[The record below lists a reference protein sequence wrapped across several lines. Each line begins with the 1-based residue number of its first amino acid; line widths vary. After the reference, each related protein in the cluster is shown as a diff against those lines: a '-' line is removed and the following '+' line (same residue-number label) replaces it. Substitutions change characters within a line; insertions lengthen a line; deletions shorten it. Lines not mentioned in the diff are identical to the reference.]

1 MAQWGPAVRPQW
13 KHHGILERDFDRV
26 RNGGEVITTTE
37 GTWYSAS
44 DLLGWLGCHHRTALD
59 ARAAI
64 EPELRDYLK
73 EMRHAAVLLQ
83 PDGVDGEAFDSP
95 AAARG
100 DMHEK
105 AMLARLRSA
114 GLGIVEIARP
124 VGQSAE
130 AIRKRAAETIDAL
143 RAGADVVFQ
152 ATLLD
157 APWFGYADFLVRVD
171 GVPSELGDYSYEV
184 RDTKLARHPSASAL
198 LQMAHYG
205 AILTGIQAT
214 PPPRLSIW
222 LGTGEEYA
230 WDYAD
235 AAPYLLEARTRFLTF
250 RELNPPTQPEPV
262 AACPTCRW
270 LEWCERTWGPDDL
283 RNVHRLSRRQ
293 RTLLREGGI
302 LTISDLAAAADHH
315 RPPRMATATYGRLR
329 QQALAQTGSDDF
341 AIIRPQPEA
350 TSLRRVPPAHPRDI
364 YFDLEGDPFAAI
376 PTLDYLWAYSDAAG
390 DYHHVW
396 AHSPEEEQQALA
408 WFLDTL
414 RQREA
419 EGGDWHVYHYNTY
432 EITSLRRVAAV
443 HRDPAIAAEVDRFI
457 AERFVDLY
465 RTVESSLRTRDGST
479 SLKIVEKLAGYDRSA
494 DAALDAVAR
503 GDDSILE
510 YERFILSADED
521 ERAGILERIRAYN
534 AHDVRATK
542 AVHDWIVALAG
553 HLTEEDLIPEPDP
566 YVPSDSVEERIQR
579 TDEMVAQLVTAAE
592 SSAALPSGLSADGAR
607 LLAHML
613 QWHRAEMIV
622 GFLDGKRLEDWARQG
637 GEAGYD
643 AIPSA
648 SLDEALN
655 GPAMDQ
661 TRIRPGTEHESVLVD
676 VEFAGE
682 FGPKS
687 TRANAAIVWEYRC
700 RPGSWKIR
708 EGKRVKEVLP
718 SDAERNPITYD
729 VEWIDPQQGAFR
741 ISRKE
746 RPPDVSAFVLDD
758 YVNDDVVWESLMR
771 LAADVLR
778 PTPAPAHRLG
788 IAMLDRVAPLPAA
801 DMAAVD
807 PEDAGQRA
815 RRIAALMESGLLPI
829 QGPPGTG
836 KTYVGARLIGDA
848 LRRVTHRPVVI
859 AITANSHKVI
869 NNLMLETIDHLGRE
883 GIPATFGHVGGKG
896 KIEDHSSIANIPSSG
911 KLRDWVEDR
920 VASGESVVVGATKF
934 ALCRPEIAGLA
945 DLLVI
950 DEAGQL
956 TLADSCAVAQT
967 APIGIALGDP
977 QQLTAPVQ
985 ASHDESV
992 DVSLLEH
999 VAQGASVLPEPVG
1012 VFLDLSYRM
1021 HPAVC
1026 TVVADLAYEGELE
1039 SAPPARAR
1047 DITGPD
1053 LDVLGVR
1060 VPVQPGVVW
1069 IATEGEDDE
1078 VAITRQILDQLVGAA
1093 TVTVEPGVTERLGW
1107 DEVRV
1112 VAPHNAHVNRLDAA
1126 LADEA
1131 HVGTV
1136 DRFQGQQGH
1145 VVVYSMGRLAES
1157 PGDVPF
1163 LYEINRLNVALS
1175 RARLMAIVISHQ
1187 DAVFPPVD
1195 SPEHLLLASRF
1206 IRAVK

>member
-1 MAQWGPAVRPQW
+1 M
-13 KHHGILERDFDRV
+13 
-26 RNGGEVITTTE
+26 ITTTE

-64 EPELRDYLK
+64 EPGLRNYLK
-73 EMRHAAVLLQ
+73 EMRNAAVLLQ

-124 VGQSAE
+124 VDQSAE
-130 AIRKRAAETIDAL
+130 AIRERAAETIDAL
-143 RAGADVVFQ
+143 RARTDVVFQ

-205 AILTGIQAT
+205 AILTGIQGT

-222 LGTGEEYA
+222 LGTGEEYS
-230 WDYAD
+230 WDYSD
-235 AAPYLLEARTRFLTF
+235 AAPYLLEARTRFLSF
-250 RELNPPTQPEPV
+250 RELDPPTNPEPV

-270 LEWCERTWGPDDL
+270 LDHCDQTWGPDDL
-283 RNVHRLSRRQ
+283 RNIHRLSRRQ
-293 RTLLREGGI
+293 RILLHEAGI
-302 LTISDLAAAADHH
+302 TTTVELARAADAH
-315 RPPRMATATYGRLR
+315 RPPRMAVATYDRLR
-329 QQALAQTGSDDF
+329 HQALAQTGTNDF
-341 AIIRPQPEA
+341 VIITPQPEA
-350 TSLRRVPPAHPRDI
+350 TSLLRVPPAHPLDI

-376 PTLDYLWAYSDAAG
+376 PTLDYLWAYSDARG
-390 DYHHVW
+390 TYHHVW
-396 AHSPEEEQQALA
+396 AHSSEEETAALD
-408 WFLDTL
+408 WLLDVL
-414 RQREA
+414 HQRESD
-419 EGGDWHVYHYNTY
+419 GGTWHVYHYNTY
-432 EITSLRRVAAV
+432 EITSLRRVAAA
-443 HRDPAIAAEVDRFI
+443 HPDPAITAEVDRYI
-457 AERFVDLY
+457 AERFIDLY

-479 SLKIVEKLAGYDRSA
+479 SLKVVEKLAGYDRSV

-510 YERFILSADED
+510 YERFILSADEV
-521 ERAGILERIRAYN
+521 ERTGILERIRAYN

-542 AVHDWIVALAG
+542 AVHDWIVGLSRD
-553 HLTEEDLIPEPDP
+553 LTDDDLIPEPDP
-566 YVPSDSVEERIQR
+566 YVPSDSVEERIRR
-579 TDEMVAQLVTAAE
+579 TQEMVDRLVAAAE
-592 SSAALPSGLSADGAR
+592 SNAPLPSGLSSDGGR

-622 GFLDGKRLEDWARQG
+622 GFLDGKRLEDWALQG
-637 GEAGYD
+637 GEAGFD
-643 AIPSA
+643 TSSSA
-648 SLDEALN
+648 SLDVALN
-655 GPAMDQ
+655 GPSMDQ
-661 TRIRPGTEHESVLVD
+661 TRIRPGTEHESVLID
-676 VEFAGE
+676 VEFE
-682 FGPKS
+682 REIGPKS
-687 TRANAAIVWEYRC
+687 SKANAAVVWEYRC

-708 EGKRVKEVLP
+708 VGKRVKEVLP
-718 SDAERNPITYD
+718 ADADRNPITYE
-729 VEWIDPQQGAFR
+729 VEWIDPQEGAFHV
-741 ISRKE
+741 SRKE
-746 RPPDVSAFVLDD
+746 RPPDVNALVLDD

-771 LAADVLR
+771 LAADALS
-778 PTPAPAHRLG
+778 PSPAPAHRLG
-788 IAMLDRVAPLPAA
+788 LAMLDRVAPLPAA
-801 DMAAVD
+801 DMGAIGA
-807 PEDAGQRA
+807 EDAGQRA
-815 RRIAALMESGLLPI
+815 RRIAALMEYGLLPI

-848 LRRVTHRPVVI
+848 IERGAGRPVVI
-859 AITANSHKVI
+859 AVTANSHKVI

-883 GIPATFGHVGGKG
+883 GIPAAFGHVGGKG
-896 KIEDHSSIANIPSSG
+896 KFEDHSSIGNIASSG
-911 KLRDWVEDR
+911 KLRDWVEGK
-920 VASGESVVVGATKF
+920 VAAGESVVVGATKF
-934 ALCRPEIAGLA
+934 ALCREEIAGFA

-956 TLADSCAVAQT
+956 TLADSCAVAQA
-967 APIGIALGDP
+967 APMAIALGDP

-985 ASHDESV
+985 AAHDESV

-999 VAQGASVLPEPVG
+999 IAQGARVLPEQSG

-1026 TVVADLAYEGELE
+1026 SVVANLAYDGELE
-1039 SAPPARAR
+1039 SAPSARAR
-1047 DITGPD
+1047 DITGPS
-1053 LDVLGVR
+1053 LEILGLR

-1069 IATEGEDDE
+1069 IAADDGDDE
-1078 VAITRQILDQLVGAA
+1078 VGITRAILDQLVGRA
-1093 TVTVEPGVTERLGW
+1093 TVVLQPGESEVLSW

-1112 VAPHNAHVNRLDAA
+1112 VAPHNAHVNKLDAA
-1126 LADEA
+1126 LPDMAQ
-1131 HVGTV
+1131 VGTV

-1163 LYEINRLNVALS
+1163 LYEINRINVALS
-1175 RARLMAIVISHQ
+1175 RARLMAIVVSHR

-1195 SPEHLLLASRF
+1195 GPDHLMLASRF

>member
-1 MAQWGPAVRPQW
+1 M
-13 KHHGILERDFDRV
+13 
-26 RNGGEVITTTE
+26 ITTAE

-44 DLLGWLGCHHRTALD
+44 DLLGWLSCHHRTALD

-64 EPELRDYLK
+64 EPDLRGYLRD
-73 EMRHAAVLLQ
+73 MRSTAAQLQ
-83 PDGVDGEAFDSP
+83 PDGIDGESFDSP

-105 AMLARLRSA
+105 AMLARLRA
-114 GLGIVEIARP
+114 ARHDIVEIARP
-124 VGQSAE
+124 VDQSAD
-130 AIRKRAAETIDAL
+130 AIRQRATETIDAL

-171 GVPSELGDYSYEV
+171 GAPSDLGDYSYEV

-205 AILTGIQAT
+205 AILTGIQGV

-222 LGTGEEYA
+222 LGTGEEYS
-230 WDYAD
+230 WDYSD
-235 AAPYLLEARTRFLTF
+235 AAPYLLEARTRFLSF
-250 RELNPPTQPEPV
+250 RELDPPTEPEPV

-270 LEWCERTWGPDDL
+270 LEWCERAWGPDDL

-293 RTLLREGGI
+293 RMLLHESGI
-302 LTISDLAAAADHH
+302 TTIADLAIAADHH
-315 RPPRMATATYGRLR
+315 RPPRMATATYDRLR
-329 QQALAQTGSDDF
+329 QQAAAQTGPDDF
-341 AIIRPQPEA
+341 VIIRPQPQA
-350 TSLRRVPPAHPRDI
+350 TSLVRVPPAHPGDI

-376 PTLDYLWAYSDAAG
+376 PTLDYLWAYSDSAG

-396 AHSPEEEQQALA
+396 AHSPEDEQAALA
-408 WFLDTL
+408 WLLDVF

-432 EITSLRRVAAV
+432 EITSLRRVAAS
-443 HRDPAIAAEVDRFI
+443 HPDPAVLAEVDRFI
-457 AERFVDLY
+457 EERFVDLY
-465 RTVESSLRTRDGST
+465 RTVESGIRTRDGST

-494 DAALDAVAR
+494 DAPADAVAR

-510 YERFILSADED
+510 YERYILSED
-521 ERAGILERIRAYN
+521 DAEREGILERIRAYN

-542 AVHDWIVALAG
+542 AVHDWIVELAN
-553 HLTEEDLIPEPDP
+553 EIADDDLIPSPEP
-566 YVPSDSVEERIQR
+566 YVPSDNVEERIR
-579 TDEMVAQLVTAAE
+579 LTDEMVSRLNDAADA
-592 SSAALPSGLSADGAR
+592 SQRLPSGLSAAGAR

-622 GFLDGKRLEDWARQG
+622 SFLDGKRLEEWARQG

-643 AIPSA
+643 TGPSA
-648 SLDEALN
+648 SLDAALN
-655 GPAMDQ
+655 GPAMEQ
-661 TRIRPGTEHESVLVD
+661 TRIRPGTEHESVLID
-676 VEFAGE
+676 VEFARE
-682 FGPKS
+682 VGPKS

-718 SDAERNPITYD
+718 LNADRNPTTYD
-729 VEWIDPQQGAFR
+729 VEWIDPQEGTFQV
-741 ISRKE
+741 SRRE
-746 RPPDVSAFVLDD
+746 RPADLGALVLDE

-771 LAADVLR
+771 LAQDVLSA
-778 PTPAPAHRLG
+778 TPVEAHRLG
-788 IAMLDRVAPLPAA
+788 MAMLDRAAPLPAA
-801 DMAAVD
+801 DMAAVGN
-807 PEDAGQRA
+807 EDAGQRA
-815 RRIAALMESGLLPI
+815 RRIAGLMNAGLLPI

-848 LRRVTHRPVVI
+848 LARQSGKPVVI

-869 NNLMLETIDHLGRE
+869 NNLMLETIEYLGE
-883 GIPATFGHVGGKG
+883 AGITATFGHVGGKG
-896 KIEDHSSIANIPSSG
+896 KIEDHPSIANIATSG
-911 KLRDWVEDR
+911 KLREWVDGK
-920 VASGESVVVGATKF
+920 VSAGESVIVGATKF

-956 TLADSCAVAQT
+956 TLADACAVAQT
-967 APIGIALGDP
+967 SPIGIALGDP

-999 VAQGASVLPEPVG
+999 VAQGASVLPEHVG

-1047 DITGPD
+1047 DITGPH
-1053 LDVLGVR
+1053 LDVLGMR
-1060 VPVQPGVVW
+1060 IPVQPGVVW
-1069 IATEGEDDE
+1069 ISTDDADDE
-1078 VAITRQILDQLVGAA
+1078 VAVTRTILDQIVGAA
-1093 TVTVEPGVTERLGW
+1093 TVTVEPGVTQTLTW

-1126 LADEA
+1126 LPDDA

-1175 RARLMAIVISHQ
+1175 RARLLAIVISHR
-1187 DAVFPPVD
+1187 DSVFPPVER
-1195 SPEHLLLASRF
+1195 PEHLLLASRF
-1206 IRAVK
+1206 IRAVRHGD